1 MPLSSRRSAY
11 LSSRREKTMNR
22 ILIASLILIL
32 LAGCTGPDIGIGTSG
47 SGNVVSKSFDLTGF
61 SAIDTNSAVQVQV
74 THGDSYRVE
83 VQVDDNLVSKL
94 DVGVSGKTLHIRFQ
108 NGSYT
113 NYTFKALVTMPELTK
128 ATMNGASR
136 LDGDMA
142 GEDLTLDL
150 NGASRVTLTGT
161 AGRLKIVA
169 NGASLVQLGSLAAE
183 SVDLDANGAS
193 RIEVNAGGAVTGRAN
208 GASTITVS
216 GSPTSIDVETEGAS
230 RVITK

>member
-1 MPLSSRRSAY
+1 
-11 LSSRREKTMNR
+11 
-22 ILIASLILIL
+22 
-32 LAGCTGPDIGIGTSG
+32 
-47 SGNVVSKSFDLTGF
+47 VVSKSFDLTGF

-128 ATMNGASR
+128 VTMNGASR

-142 GEDLTLDL
+142 GEDLSLDL
-150 NGASRVTLTGT
+150 NGASRVTLSGT